1 MATHYH
7 TDWVAPYWAERLVK
21 LRQIDTHIFYRW
33 TGGWGLPAAFTGAHA
48 GAEPVIAKLAAVATF
63 VEELPTALSAPEPL
77 PSLDLAPIVALARPE
92 AEAPPIEAASD
103 EAPAP
108 APAPEP
114 VQTVAAPPPPPPVL
128 ASPLD
133 ASRGVAPQ
141 RRARIATPR

>member
-48 GAEPVIAKLAAVATF
+48 GAEPVIAKLAAVATY
-63 VEELPTALSAPEPL
+63 VEELPTTLPESDPL
-77 PSLDLAPIVALARPE
+77 PSLELAPIVALARSE
-92 AEAPPIEAASD
+92 AEISDAGDALEEEAV
-103 EAPAP
+103 
-108 APAPEP
+108 PAPEP
-114 VQTVAAPPPPPPVL
+114 VQTVAAPPAPPPVL

-133 ASRGVAPQ
+133 APRGVAPQ
-141 RRARIATPR
+141 RRTRIAAPR